1 MSPGCAP
8 RTDPPAPLP
17 APIAVPVTITPPAD
31 LLRCAD
37 RPAGLPEDPA
47 LVAQIPTRA
56 RAGIIRLARA
66 FGANA
71 DQLDRLVEFVSP
83 GACHPKPSAALPKD

>member
-1 MSPGCAP
+1 MSPACAP

-17 APIAVPVTITPPAD
+17 VPLAVHVTIAPPAD

-47 LVAQIPTRA
+47 LVAQIPTPA

-66 FGANA
+66 FGVNA
-71 DQLDRLVEFVSP
+71 DQLDRLVDFVSP
-83 GACHPKPSAALPKD
+83 GACRPLPSASSPKD